1 MLSGIKNE
9 ELRAEIIWGKLPFCY
24 DYIDSL
30 SKLEE
35 RQLPPQSAFYN
46 RLKAC
51 DLSDEEY
58 KRAQRVWTIAKC
70 QTLKDFLLLYL
81 IVDTRLLGDI
91 LIWWRDILY
100 SKYGLDLP
108 HYVSLPS
115 YAFDSFL
122 KMSNIELD
130 HVYDEEL
137 YNLIRHN
144 VRGGFTSVVR
154 QSFTANNR
162 EINSSFNP
170 DLHQSSYILYL
181 DFNSLYATVMT
192 INLPSGGIRKLSDEE
207 KDLFL
212 GRGIENFITNKDK
225 GYWLLVTTKVPLD
238 EVARATAEL
247 PLCLS
252 HEEVT
257 FRNLSPYCKNV
268 LEREGGQMGVKCKK
282 LMATHRSKK
291 EYLISLPLLQLYM
304 DLGLELEAVHSIYEF
319 NQSAYMNDFMKTNIE
334 ARTAATSSTEKKAF
348 KAMSNCVFG
357 KTLLNPL
364 KYAEKSRVVTK
375 PAVYLKEARNPRL
388 KSSIR
393 LSEDRVICTSTL
405 PQVVINMP
413 NYIGFAI
420 LEAAKFLYYLFDK
433 ILKRKYGDKVKL
445 IYTDTDSFIFALEVP
460 DLNSEFAQEPLKS
473 YMDFSNFDEDHPLF
487 NNERK
492 GELGL
497 LKSETG
503 STLIAEVK
511 ALKPKMY
518 PQPPTFSYEA

>member
-1 MLSGIKNE
+1 MTAEDERAFLEQGVCQLCKSPFKDGSDKHRHHDHASPNNNSIGAYCRRCNLSCREQKTHLPVFAHNSSYDLGLILKDIKDKVQISIMTKQGLKIQRMSVGNLIFLDSLAFLGSSLDSLASEYFRDGRKARLTEEMLSGIKNE
-9 ELRAEIIWGKLPFCY
+9 ELRAEIIRGKLSFCY

-58 KRAQRVWTIAKC
+58 KRAQRVWTIAKS

-81 IVDTRLLGDI
+81 IVDTSLLGDI
-91 LIWWRDILY
+91 LIWWHDILY

-192 INLPSGGIRKLSDEE
+192 RNLPAGGIRKLSDEE

-212 GRGIENFITNKDK
+212 GRGIENVITNEDK
-225 GYWLLVTTKVPLD
+225 GYWLLVTTK
-238 EVARATAEL
+238 
-247 PLCLS
+247 
-252 HEEVT
+252 
-257 FRNLSPYCKNV
+257 
-268 LEREGGQMGVKCKK
+268 
-282 LMATHRSKK
+282 MATHRSKK

-304 DLGLELEAVHSIYEF
+304 DLGLE
-319 NQSAYMNDFMKTNIE
+319 
-334 ARTAATSSTEKKAF
+334 
-348 KAMSNCVFG
+348 
-357 KTLLNPL
+357 
-364 KYAEKSRVVTK
+364 
-375 PAVYLKEARNPRL
+375 
-388 KSSIR
+388 
-393 LSEDRVICTSTL
+393 
-405 PQVVINMP
+405 
-413 NYIGFAI
+413 
-420 LEAAKFLYYLFDK
+420 
-433 ILKRKYGDKVKL
+433 
-445 IYTDTDSFIFALEVP
+445 
-460 DLNSEFAQEPLKS
+460 
-473 YMDFSNFDEDHPLF
+473 
-487 NNERK
+487 
-492 GELGL
+492 
-497 LKSETG
+497 
-503 STLIAEVK
+503 
-511 ALKPKMY
+511 
-518 PQPPTFSYEA
+518 